1 MSKLQFRHTRMT
13 KNRCVRETGVSRY
26 IFMGEFIMKYLKKT
40 VGLLLVCVCVGL
52 SSLAIAQD
60 LPNISILATGGTIA
74 GAAGT
79 KLDTAYTSGAVTVD
93 ILLQAVPEINDVA
106 NIKGEQISNIG
117 SQEMNNVVWLKLAKR
132 INELLASDECDGVVV
147 THGTDTMEE
156 TAYFLNLVVHSDK
169 PVVLVGAMRSS
180 TSMSADGPMN
190 LYNAVSL
197 AASPQAMGKGVL
209 VAMNETIHG
218 ARDVTKTNTTNVAT
232 FQSPNFGPLGF
243 VFYGKVSF
251 YRESTRKHT
260 SQSEFSVD
268 DLEDLPRVD
277 IVYGHANNTRTLVDA
292 AVAAGTKGIVH
303 VGVGNGNPYP
313 ETMDALVEARE
324 KTVQVVRT
332 SRVGSGRVTLYAEVD
347 DEKYGFVVADTLN
360 AQKARILL
368 MLALTK
374 TGNPKEIQQMFFEY

>member
-1 MSKLQFRHTRMT
+1 MKSL
-13 KNRCVRETGVSRY
+13 VR
-26 IFMGEFIMKYLKKT
+26 T
-40 VGLLLVCVCVGL
+40 VGLLVVCLCVAL
-52 SSLAIAQD
+52 SSLVMAQD
-60 LPNISILATGGTIA
+60 LPKISILATGGTIA
-74 GAAGT
+74 GAASSD
-79 KLDTAYTSGAVTVD
+79 LDTAYKSGAVTVD
-93 ILLQAVPEINDVA
+93 ILINAVPKLQEIA
-106 NIKGEQISNIG
+106 EIKGEQISNIG
-117 SQEMNNVVWLKLAKR
+117 SQEMNDAVWLKLAKR

-156 TAYFLNLVVHSDK
+156 TAYFLNLVVHSKK

-190 LYNAVSL
+190 LFNAVSL
-197 AASPQAMGKGVL
+197 AASPKAMGKGVL
-209 VAMNETIHG
+209 VAMNERILG
-218 ARDVTKTNTTNVAT
+218 ARDVTKTISTSVDT
-232 FQSPNFGPLGF
+232 FKGQNFGPLGF
-243 VFYGKVSF
+243 VFYGKINF
-251 YRESTRKHT
+251 YREVTRKHT
-260 SQSEFSVD
+260 YQSEFDVD
-268 DLEDLPRVD
+268 DLDTLPRVD
-277 IVYGHANNTRTLVDA
+277 VIYGHANNTRTLVDA

-332 SRVGSGRVTLYAEVD
+332 SRVGSGRVTLHAEVD
-347 DEKYGFVVADTLN
+347 DEKYGFVVSDTLN